1 MLFKKNITGRER
13 IIARTATL
21 IVSLLV
27 LLVAMHISLL
37 MGTVKFTMR
46 DVYEAIY
53 NSFNGAAVNQII
65 FSLRIPRILTGALI
79 GINLGVAG
87 ALLQAILRNPMAS
100 PNIIGVN
107 AGAAFLAVLIMTA
120 LPNLSRSIPIFAFL
134 GALLA
139 TVFIYLL
146 SSASK
151 NSNTVHIV
159 LAGIAVSNLLKA
171 ITSGLMTLNSDTL
184 DITYSWLLG
193 SLSGRTWTALEMLL
207 PYSIFALSIAIFISP
222 KINLFSLGDELAKN
236 MGLPIGAYRV
246 LIMFLASVL
255 AGSAVSVA
263 GTIGFIGLIAPHS
276 ARMIIGN
283 DYKFLLPLSGIFGAI
298 LLVVSDTV
306 ARVLF
311 QPVELSVGI
320 VTSVLGA
327 PFFLWLLF
335 SARKT
340 L

>member
-1 MLFKKNITGRER
+1 MFFKKDISTKELA
-13 IIARTATL
+13 IARTATL

-27 LLVAMHISLL
+27 LLVVINISLV
-37 MGTVKFTMR
+37 MGTIKFSLS
-46 DVYEAIY
+46 DAYETIY
-53 NSFNGAAVNQII
+53 NSFNGGNVNQII
-65 FSLRIPRILTGALI
+65 FSLRVPRILTGVLI

-107 AGAAFLAVLIMTA
+107 AGAAFLAVLIMTV
-120 LPNLSRSIPIFAFL
+120 LPSLSRSIPLFAFL

-139 TVFIYLL
+139 TLFIYLL
-146 SSASK
+146 SNVSK

-171 ITSGLMTLNSDTL
+171 ITSGLMTLNTDTL

-193 SLSGRTWTALEMLL
+193 SLSGRTWTSLELLL
-207 PYSIFALSIAIFISP
+207 PYSIFALSITIYISP
-222 KINLFSLGDELAKN
+222 KVNLFSLGDELAQS
-236 MGLPIGAYRV
+236 MGLSIGAYRV
-246 LIMFLASVL
+246 LIMFLASIL
-255 AGSAVSVA
+255 AGSSVSVA

-283 DYKFLLPLSGIFGAI
+283 DYRFLIPLSGIFGAI

-306 ARVLF
+306 ARVVF

-335 SARKT
+335 NARSSR
-340 L
+340 